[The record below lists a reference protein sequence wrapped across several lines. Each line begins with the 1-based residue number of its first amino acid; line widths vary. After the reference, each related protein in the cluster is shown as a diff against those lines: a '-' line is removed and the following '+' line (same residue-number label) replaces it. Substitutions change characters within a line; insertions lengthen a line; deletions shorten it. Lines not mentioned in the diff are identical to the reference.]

1 MSWHV
6 LFRFA
11 RFRFVRRQG
20 AVVLL
25 TLTALAG
32 GLTVAPATAGAR
44 PQESQREREQQT
56 RQDQQQERDRGRK
69 GQETQPGRHPRLGAC
84 ETGQLCLW
92 ADGRFKGHRRTYEL
106 SGTEIE
112 SCVPLPKGAVAKS
125 FANRTGRPV
134 TLYQSRECAETGEFS
149 TFPSGSWTPHSAY
162 RARALKIWEH

>member
-1 MSWHV
+1 MRGEVITMSWHV
-6 LFRFA
+6 LFRFT
-11 RFRFVRRQG
+11 RFRCVRRQG

-44 PQESQREREQQT
+44 PQD
-56 RQDQQQERDRGRK
+56 RQ
-69 GQETQPGRHPRLGAC
+69 TQPGRHPRLGAC